1 MQLDS
6 GLFTRRHPAALGLI
20 LACLFLPTAGTASPP
35 PPSEESNMT
44 ETSSTTHHQAKGPFQ
59 VQLAPNA
66 VEHGA
71 QTAGVHMALLDKTFE
86 GDLTG
91 SSVGMMLSHRTA
103 TDGSAGYV
111 AMEVVTG
118 TLAGHSGS
126 FVLQHSSTMARGVPT
141 QSITVV
147 PDSGTGELTGLSGS
161 MVIEIEDGKHGYIFD
176 YQLE

>member
-1 MQLDS
+1 M
-6 GLFTRRHPAALGLI
+6 
-20 LACLFLPTAGTASPP
+20 
-35 PPSEESNMT
+35 
-44 ETSSTTHHQAKGPFQ
+44 STTDAAAHSQAKGPFQ
-59 VQLAPNA
+59 VQLAPNT

-71 QTAGVHMALLDKTFE
+71 QAAGVHMAVLDKTFE

-118 TLAGHSGS
+118 TLGGRSGS
-126 FVLQHSSTMARGVPT
+126 FVLQHSSTMAKGVPT

-147 PDSGTGELTGLSGS
+147 PDSGTGELTGLSGA
-161 MVIEIEDGKHGYIFD
+161 MVIEIEDGKHGYVFD
-176 YQLE
+176 YQLPK